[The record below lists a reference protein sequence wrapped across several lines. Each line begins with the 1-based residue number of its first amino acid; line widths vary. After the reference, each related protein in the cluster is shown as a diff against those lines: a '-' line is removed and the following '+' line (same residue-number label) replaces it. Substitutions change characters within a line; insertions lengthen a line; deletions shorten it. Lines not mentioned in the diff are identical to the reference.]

1 MNYTSSE
8 KYYIY
13 KSNILIIITRER
25 RAKLANKS
33 KRKDKK
39 KKREKEREIFRLD
52 FTSMDRIG

>member
-39 KKREKEREIFRLD
+39 KREREREIFRLD

>member
-39 KKREKEREIFRLD
+39 KKEREREIFRLD